1 VKDVSTDGEA
11 RKAATEETKCEIM
24 PIWEVL
30 GKRWSLLILKNL
42 STKEVIRFNELKK
55 SLNGISSTVLS
66 ERLLDLER
74 NGLVRKKIYAEI
86 PPRVEYSLTMQ
97 ARELE
102 TILKELSRWC
112 SRWKSPS
119 KKQGEEVVASTA
131 NRKNLIRT

>member
-1 VKDVSTDGEA
+1 MKDVPIDGEA
-11 RKAATEETKCEIM
+11 AKAATEETKCEIM

-74 NGLVRKKIYAEI
+74 NGLVRKKIYAEV

-112 SRWKSPS
+112 GRWKGPAR
-119 KKQGEEVVASTA
+119 KQEVVASA
-131 NRKNLIRT
+131 QERKKPAQ